1 MFFAPLL
8 LLILVFVQ
16 CGNPNLAERSDIENF
31 KLEAVKKAKSLPIK
45 IIGEGYKAII
55 KALPDFVW
63 PVARLECGIGYT
75 PLYGYRTN
83 PIEGYFEFHEGVDYT
98 GSIGDPVWASGNG
111 IVEKSYFDRL
121 LGNCIRIKHDKSIKT
136 VYAHLDKTLVK
147 VGEEVKV
154 GYQIATLG
162 NSGASSKPH
171 IHYEIWQNGKTIDPE
186 EFMRRQKQPHLLTLE
201 TFAMIQREREF
212 LKIKTGGQ
220 LKAPC
225 RVLIYWL
232 ISPGVH
238 LLLGWQ

>member
-1 MFFAPLL
+1 MYALLIAPLL
-8 LLILVFVQ
+8 LLMLIFVQ

-31 KLEAVKKAKSLPIK
+31 KLETAKKAKSLSIK
-45 IIGEGYKAII
+45 IIGEGYKAIR

-63 PVARLECGIGYT
+63 PVTKREPYILFAS
-75 PLYGYRTN
+75 LYGYRIN
-83 PIEGYFEFHEGVDYT
+83 PIEGFFEFHKGVDFT

-111 IVEKSYFDRL
+111 TVEKTYFDRL

-162 NSGASSKPH
+162 NSGVSSKPH

-186 EFMRRQKQPHLLTLE
+186 EFMRRQKQPHLLSLE
-201 TFAMIQREREF
+201 VFAMIQKEREF
-212 LKIKTGGQ
+212 LKIKTGGF
-220 LKAPC
+220 
-225 RVLIYWL
+225 
-232 ISPGVH
+232 
-238 LLLGWQ
+238 